1 MGKLWM
7 PVKNFKKVSEDK
19 DKATLRHPDGHEVTL
34 AKSILSPQMRQQLDA
49 LPVHAPQKLARGGP
63 VRPRR
68 MATGGDPQM
77 QQVDENDP
85 NVQKM
90 LHDQNILVEQ
100 QKLMDQSQAAQG
112 APTQR
117 PDPGSATGPTNR
129 PIPAPVQ
136 VKVQNPRAQGIP
148 GIGGGKSAMG
158 LLNQGMNEQLAGG
171 RSIMNAEQAGAG
183 QRIQAD
189 NAMARDLQ
197 KDVDGFWNGYQTP
210 DGRQMPGFN
219 ARIKEIDAVKSDI
232 LSNNI
237 NPNHYF
243 ESGVFPKIVTA
254 IGLLGAMSAKDA
266 GAQILGFVNNQ
277 MDNDIKAQAMNKT
290 NKMNVLNANLH
301 LLGNMQDAMTMT
313 RAQHM
318 AVFSALLDK
327 AAATTNSGVAKGNYQ
342 ALSGQIHQNMANMV
356 YEWTKQGV
364 LGQPVGVGGT
374 GSVGGQAGAQGTDAS
389 GAPSPQGPTDSV
401 GNPLPQ
407 GMNINPNF
415 YQEQNPVKLPG
426 GGYGFAGDKESKG
439 KAQNA
444 TTAHDELDSA
454 IKGVQEAMGTGMA
467 FNPAG
472 ADWGR
477 KSAAVANL
485 NRTIR
490 NLGGAGKLLPQQQ
503 EALME
508 LTKRL
513 TGNPIPLLNSKGR
526 QEQQLKDLGNLNN
539 DSMNS
544 TLQNTVQNYQ
554 APVKPKSNKPY
565 NEG

>member
-49 LPVHAPQKLARGGP
+49 LPVHAPQKLARGGQ
-63 VRPRR
+63 VRPKR
-68 MATGGDPQM
+68 MATGGDPQIE
-77 QQVDENDP
+77 QVDENDP

-90 LHDQNILVEQ
+90 LHDQTIMAQ
-100 QKLMDQSQAAQG
+100 QQRLMDQSQQQQG
-112 APTQR
+112 APMQR
-117 PDPGSATGPTNR
+117 PDPAQAQGPTNR
-129 PIPAPVQ
+129 SIPAPVQ
-136 VKVQNPRAQGIP
+136 VKVQNPQAQGIP
-148 GIGGGKSAMG
+148 GIGGGKSSMG
-158 LLNQGMNEQLAGG
+158 LLQQGMNEQLQGG

-189 NAMARDLQ
+189 TNMARDLQ

-277 MDNDIKAQAMNKT
+277 MDNDIKAQAMNQG

-364 LGQPVGVGGT
+364 LNQPVGVGGT

-389 GAPSPQGPTDSV
+389 GAPSPQMPTDSV
-401 GNPLPQ
+401 GNPLPR
-407 GMNINPNF
+407 GLNINPSF
-415 YQEQNPVKLPG
+415 YEQQNPVKLPG

-444 TTAHDELDSA
+444 TTAHDRA
-454 IKGVQEAMGTGMA
+454 GQRHQGCPGGHGHGHGVE
-467 FNPAG
+467 PS
-472 ADWGR
+472 R
-477 KSAAVANL
+477 C
-485 NRTIR
+485 
-490 NLGGAGKLLPQQQ
+490 
-503 EALME
+503 
-508 LTKRL
+508 
-513 TGNPIPLLNSKGR
+513 
-526 QEQQLKDLGNLNN
+526 
-539 DSMNS
+539 
-544 TLQNTVQNYQ
+544 
-554 APVKPKSNKPY
+554 
-565 NEG
+565 